1 MSIQD
6 TNKKIA
12 RRWAESFLSTGDMKV
27 AEELCAENYRL
38 FYPGVEKPMGYEQAK
53 EVLPGLRA
61 GFPDL
66 QFRIDNISAEDD
78 RVVARLR
85 MEGTHKGE
93 FQGIAPTGKR
103 VKLGCLV
110 ELKCENG
117 KIVED
122 RPYFDRLGMLE
133 QLGVIPIHMKEPMMA

>member
-6 TNKKIA
+6 QNKQLA
-12 RRWAESFLSTGDMKV
+12 RRWAESFLSTGDMKI
-27 AEELCAENYRL
+27 AEELCAEDYCL
-38 FYPGVEKPMGYEQAK
+38 FYPGVDKAMGYEEAK
-53 EVLPGLRA
+53 GVLPTLRA

-66 QFRIDNISAEDD
+66 RFNIDNMSAEDD
-78 RVVARLR
+78 RVVVRMR

-93 FQGIAPTGKR
+93 FQGISPTGKR

-110 ELKCENG
+110 ELKCRDG

-122 RPYFDRLGMLE
+122 RPHFDRLSMLE
-133 QLGVIPIHMKEPMMA
+133 QLGVIPLHVKEPMMA

>member
-6 TNKKIA
+6 TNKKLA
-12 RRWAESFLSTGDMKV
+12 HRWAESFLSTGDMKV
-27 AEELCAENYRL
+27 AEELCAKDYRL
-38 FYPGVEKPMGYEQAK
+38 FYPGVEKPMGYEAAK
-53 EVLPGLRA
+53 NVLPGLRA

-66 QFRIDNISAEDD
+66 RFRIDNITCEGDK
-78 RVVARLR
+78 VVVRLN
-85 MEGTHKGE
+85 MEGIHKGE

-110 ELKCENG
+110 ELLFRDG

-133 QLGVIPIHMKEPMMA
+133 QLGVIPLHMQEPMMA

>member
-12 RRWAESFLSTGDMKV
+12 RRWAESFLSTGDMNV

-38 FYPGVEKPMGYEQAK
+38 FYPGVEKPMGYEDAK
-53 EVLPGLRA
+53 AVLPTLRA

-66 QFRIDNISAEDD
+66 RFRIDSVVCDGD
-78 RVVARLR
+78 RVVMRLN
-85 MEGTHKGE
+85 MEGSHKGE

-103 VKLGCLV
+103 VNLGCLV
-110 ELKCENG
+110 ELMCRDG

-133 QLGVIPIHMKEPMMA
+133 QLGVIPLHMKEPMMA